1 MTKNRIHLLLVFALF
16 FTNAVMASADDI
28 PVPKHLD
35 LGRSL
40 VAALSPENT
49 SYRHQGWVV
58 WKGDFLASQYK
69 AHTDC
74 SGLINSLLERAESP
88 SFIRLK
94 MVARHGRP
102 RVDDYYS
109 LISHQDGFKRINALT
124 EVLPGDIIAVKYPPG
139 EEDTGHIMLVDTK
152 PVLRKKDT
160 KPMVEGTKQWE
171 VTIIDS
177 SKSPHGKS
185 DTRQN
190 EDGSKRDGVGRGIVR
205 LYSNEHDEPVGYSWS
220 TASSSHVHVSTTR
233 PIVIG
238 RPITRPL

>member
-1 MTKNRIHLLLVFALF
+1 MTKNRIHFIPVFALF
-16 FTNAVMASADDI
+16 FASAVMAWADDI

-35 LGRSL
+35 LGRTL

-49 SYRHQGWVV
+49 GYQHKGRVV

-74 SGLINSLLERAESP
+74 SGLITSLLERAESP

-94 MVARHGRP
+94 MVARDARP
-102 RVDDYYS
+102 RVEDYYS
-109 LISHQDGFKRINALT
+109 LISRQDSFKRINVLT

-139 EEDTGHIMLVDTK
+139 EKDTGHVMLVDAR
-152 PVLRKKDT
+152 PALRKKDT
-160 KPMVEGTKQWE
+160 KPVVEGTKQWE

-190 EDGSKRDGVGRGIVR
+190 EDGSKRSGVGRGIFR
-205 LYSNEHDEPVGYSWS
+205 LYSNEHDEPVGHSWS
-220 TASSSHVHVSTTR
+220 IASSSVFQDSTTR

-238 RPITRPL
+238 RPIPETP

>member
-1 MTKNRIHLLLVFALF
+1 VTKNRIHFIPVFALF
-16 FTNAVMASADDI
+16 FASAVMAWADGI

-35 LGRSL
+35 LGRTL

-49 SYRHQGWVV
+49 SYQHKGWVV
-58 WKGDFLASQYK
+58 WKGDLLASQYK

-74 SGLINSLLERAESP
+74 SGLISSLLERAESP

-102 RVDDYYS
+102 RVEDYHS
-109 LISHQDGFKRINALT
+109 LIFRQDGFKRINVLT
-124 EVLPGDIIAVKYPPG
+124 EVLPGDIITVKYPPG
-139 EEDTGHIMLVDTK
+139 GEDTGHMMLVDEK

-160 KPMVEGTKQWE
+160 KPMVEGTNQWE

-190 EDGSKRDGVGRGIVR
+190 EDGSKRGGVGRGIFR

-220 TASSSHVHVSTTR
+220 TASSSDFHASTTR

-238 RPITRPL
+238 RPVPRNP